1 MGRYG
6 VAVACGVVGLFVVGS
21 ASAAPPSNAHRAV
34 VVKVGHAR
42 AFSAARLR
50 PGEKIRCVDAGHVLS
65 VEAPASPAVSNGTVW
80 TQPGTVRF
88 HLHVTARKGGG
99 YVVDCGPGAFHWAA
113 VVAGDKQPGRPAGS
127 FLAI

>member
-6 VAVACGVVGLFVVGS
+6 VAVAFAVGLFAAGS
-21 ASAAPPSNAHRAV
+21 ALAAPPSNARAV
-34 VVKVGHAR
+34 VVKVGHTR

-50 PGEKIRCVDAGHVLS
+50 PGEKVRCVDNGHVLS

-80 TQPGTVRF
+80 TQPGTARF
-88 HLHVTARKGGG
+88 HLHVTAKKKGGG
-99 YVVDCGPGAFHWAA
+99 YVVDCGPGGFRWAPI
-113 VVAGDKQPGRPAGS
+113 VARDKQLGRPADS